1 MLFAVVLASSL
12 VAALPGG
19 AGAQSAAP
27 AVQRIVF
34 LGLEAG
40 DSTYFRGEAVKVRVV
55 FDKRVAVG
63 TANGAPYLELAVGT
77 ATRRA
82 SFVRSKR
89 NALDF
94 SYTVQRA
101 DVDSDGVGVPAG
113 ALTLNGATIKAE
125 TDAATDANVAHGAV
139 AGGLGRKVDGSKVRP
154 PEVQRVLFTGPVA
167 EDSTHYRGETIG
179 VRVLFKEDVVVE
191 TAGGRPRVALAVGSR
206 TRHAAMT
213 QWRRNRIDFS
223 YTVQTGDADA
233 DGVEIAAN
241 ALGLNGGTVKSA
253 LDSATSAVLA
263 HERVAG
269 GLARKVDG
277 SKVRPP
283 EVQRVLFTGPVAED
297 STHYRG
303 ETIGVRV
310 LFKEDVVVETAG
322 GRPRVAL
329 AVGSRTRHAAMTQ
342 WRRNRIDFS
351 YTVQTGD
358 ADADGVEIAANAL
371 GLNGGTVKS
380 ALDSAT
386 SAVLAHGRVAG
397 GLARKVDGSKV
408 RPPKAS
414 GVAFDNSPAGGDTYG
429 YGERI
434 VVRVAF
440 DRAVVVSTAGGTPRL
455 ALKIGAVVR
464 HAALS
469 DTAGTYTRLLFS
481 YAVQG
486 SDAAPRGASIGANA
500 LELNGGSVKAGA
512 DGATDAVLAHGAVAA
527 DAARKVDG
535 RRGRPPKVDGVS
547 FAGSAPG
554 DSTYRHGD
562 SIVVRVGFDES
573 VAVDV
578 ANGKPQVA
586 LAVGTVVRQ
595 AVFSAHSGK
604 TVEFVYVVQSADRDL
619 DGASVGANALALNGG
634 VITGAADGA
643 VAADVTHDAVA
654 ADATRKVDGRPR
666 IVSLEFVDTHGAI
679 QGLYKFE
686 ERIWIWARFDQK
698 LDVGGRVSMAL
709 EVGTDTVQATSS
721 LRLRSGDSAVA
732 FFYRVKREDRD
743 ADGVSVPKGALVLN
757 GSILKAA
764 SDDATDANL
773 EHGGLA
779 ADSSRRVDGSLIP
792 TPRLRVVVRNSPAK
806 GATFTWKERIH
817 VEASFQVGVII
828 TGNPRLTLNV
838 GTKTRQLAASVVDP
852 RSFEYVV
859 QAGDVDADGISIPA
873 NALSLPNGATI
884 RSAANT
890 SIHATLS
897 HDSVPADPQ
906 RKVDGR
912 LVEAPRALRMGI
924 EPPPSRGDTFTRGE
938 MFYIKMFFDRDVA
951 VDTTHGRPRIALSIG
966 DSTRYATYRQP
977 SRGRPWI
984 QIFGYVVQ
992 AGDRDADGI
1001 SVAANALS
1009 ANGGSITLPGDTT
1022 PAALSHVPMPAGWK
1036 VDGSRTAPPSVRWVW
1051 FNAPLSEGTY
1061 LRGERIHVTAEFDRR
1076 TSVDTAGGT
1085 PRMAIRV
1092 GNSTRHATYAG
1103 GPGAYRYLNFHY
1115 VVQAGDR
1122 DADGVSIAANALSAN
1137 GGSITAPG
1145 DTAAADLSHGPVAA
1159 DGAHRVDG
1167 RRSGTAKIQSIA
1179 VIPHPSRD
1187 STYTRDE
1194 LIYVYVS
1201 FDRDVAVATTGGRPR
1216 IALAIG
1222 DSTRYATY
1230 SHLFGRYPSS
1240 QHVFHY
1246 AVQAG
1251 DQDADG
1257 ISIAANALSANGG
1270 SVTAPDDTVAADL
1283 SHGPLAA
1290 DSAYKVNGSRI
1301 GAPRVQAM
1309 WSLPPASG
1317 NTYVRGERI
1326 RMRVSFDR
1334 RTSADTVGGRPRLAI
1349 RIGDSTRYATG
1360 WNMPATGIV
1369 FDFVYV
1375 VQRTDVDTDGISVG
1389 ANALSA
1395 NGGSITLPGSTMP
1408 AVLAHDSMPAD
1419 LSRRVDGRRTSIR
1432 AGRNHA
1438 PTVVA
1443 PIPAR
1448 VVEVASDPAA
1458 EELSAYFRD
1467 PDGDPLAYSAVS
1479 AAQRVADVEIAGS
1492 VLTIRPLAV
1501 GRSVVTVGAADPG
1514 GGEAEQSFLV
1524 TVEASRSDRARI
1536 LKRSLAAFGRA
1547 VGTETVEAIGGRL
1560 ETADEPGAMGG
1571 PDVQVGGRSLACV
1584 GASGSRGCGL
1594 QELARQA
1601 AGLVGLRVSQ
1611 GAGSLA
1617 SLLHA
1622 VAEGGHDAGAVR
1634 GLVGAFGR
1642 PADAGAVNGLETPH
1656 GFGAVGGSAAPG
1668 GFGAVDGR
1676 GVAHGVAAAGGRGDS
1691 RRWGR
1696 LVSIDPLSRRRALAR
1711 SSFRFSPGAADRAV
1725 PGGWTFW
1732 GQANAGGFKGRPD
1745 DDLALDGTVR
1755 SAYLG
1760 ADYRFGRGP
1769 LVGLALSRATSSIG
1783 FESGVAGAGA
1793 VDARLTGLY
1802 PYVQWSPRKGLSAW
1816 GLLGAGRGTA
1826 SMSEDATGRRFETRM
1841 RMLMTAAGARRRLVG
1856 VLAFKADAFVVRT
1869 DAGELPDLPGVAATV
1884 HRLRLAPE
1892 IGGRWAV
1899 SERSSISSEVELGA
1913 RFDGGDAETG
1923 AGAEAGARLAY
1934 AHEGA
1939 GLSVDVR
1946 GRALVAHQAAG
1957 FEDWGASVSVRLRPG
1972 RDEGGLSFA
1981 LEPAWG
1987 NAASGAAA
1995 LWRDGTISGAL
2006 GASLGRAPA
2015 GDAMEAAIPD
2025 WKASRINME
2034 TAYAIVLPDGGR
2046 VAPFGRL
2053 AVENGSGRRI
2063 NVGIRLSTLGASAD
2077 AAHKVRATIDLFGE
2091 HVSRGAEP
2099 ADRRLGVQG
2108 AVRLR

>member
-1 MLFAVVLASSL
+1 MMTARAQAAMPGIRAEAGAVRAGMLFAVVLASSL

-179 VRVLFKEDVVVE
+179 VRVLFKENVVVE

-253 LDSATSAVLA
+253 LDSAT
-263 HERVAG
+263 
-269 GLARKVDG
+269 
-277 SKVRPP
+277 
-283 EVQRVLFTGPVAED
+283 
-297 STHYRG
+297 
-303 ETIGVRV
+303 
-310 LFKEDVVVETAG
+310 
-322 GRPRVAL
+322 
-329 AVGSRTRHAAMTQ
+329 
-342 WRRNRIDFS
+342 N
-351 YTVQTGD
+351 
-358 ADADGVEIAANAL
+358 
-371 GLNGGTVKS
+371 
-380 ALDSAT
+380 
-386 SAVLAHGRVAG
+386 AVLAHGRVAG
-397 GLARKVDGSKV
+397 GLARKVDGGKV

-414 GVAFDNSPAGGDTYG
+414 SVAFDNLPAGGDTYG

-440 DRAVVVSTAGGTPRL
+440 DRGVVVSTAGGTPRL

-634 VITGAADGA
+634 SITGAADGA
-643 VAADVTHDAVA
+643 VAAEVAHDAVA

-666 IVSLEFVDTHGAI
+666 IVSLKFVGTEPT
-679 QGLYKFE
+679 QGLYKFDE
-686 ERIWIWARFDQK
+686 TMLIQVHFDQK
-698 LDVGGRVSMAL
+698 LTSERRIWLLAV
-709 EVGTDTVQATSS
+709 VGTDTVRVPSR
-721 LRLRSGDSAVA
+721 LRLRLGDSAIA
-732 FFYRVKREDRD
+732 FFHRVKREDRD

-757 GSILKAA
+757 GSTLKAA
-764 SDDATDANL
+764 SDGTTDANL

-779 ADSSRRVDGSLIP
+779 TDSSRRVDGSLTP
-792 TPRLRVVVRNSPAK
+792 TPRLRIGFANSPAR
-806 GATFTWKERIH
+806 GATYTRNERIR
-817 VEASFQVGVII
+817 VFASYQVGVVVK
-828 TGNPRLTLNV
+828 GNPRLNLNV
-838 GTKTRQLAASVVDP
+838 GTRTLQLAINATEGSNLI
-852 RSFEYVV
+852 FEHIV
-859 QAGDVDADGISIPA
+859 QAGDMDADGISIPA
-873 NALSLPNGATI
+873 NALFLPSGTAI
-884 RSAANT
+884 RSAADT
-890 SIHATLS
+890 TIAALLS
-897 HDSVPADPQ
+897 NDSVSADPQ

-912 LVEAPRALRMGI
+912 RVDAANVQSIAVVPN
-924 EPPPSRGDTFTRGE
+924 PSRDDTYTRGE
-938 MFYIKMFFDRDVA
+938 IFYVYVSFDRDVA
-951 VDTTHGRPRIALSIG
+951 VDTTAGRPRIALGIG
-966 DSTRYATYRQP
+966 NSTRYAAYSNP
-977 SRGRPWI
+977 KPGKPW
-984 QIFGYVVQ
+984 QQSFRYVVQ
-992 AGDRDADGI
+992 AGDRDTDGI
-1001 SVAANALS
+1001 SIPANALS

-1022 PAALSHVPMPAGWK
+1022 RAALSHG
-1036 VDGSRTAPPSVRWVW
+1036 TASFRHMVNGNRASAPHVRALSIK
-1051 FNAPLSEGTY
+1051 APLNGDTY
-1061 LRGERIHVTAEFDRR
+1061 LRGERIQVSAGMDRVP
-1076 TSVDTAGGT
+1076 SVDTDRGT
-1085 PRMAIRV
+1085 PQMAIQV
-1092 GNSTRHATYAG
+1092 GDSTRYAKYVSGLTYL
-1103 GPGAYRYLNFHY
+1103 RFDY
-1115 VVQAGDR
+1115 VVQRTDV
-1122 DADGVSIAANALSAN
+1122 DTDGVSIAANAVSAN
-1137 GGSITAPG
+1137 GGAITSPG
-1145 DTAAADLSHGPVAA
+1145 DTTRAVLTHHAVQANWAYK
-1159 DGAHRVDG
+1159 VDG
-1167 RRSGTAKIQSIA
+1167 RRVDPAKIQSIA

-1201 FDRDVAVATTGGRPR
+1201 FDRDVTVATTGGRPR

-1240 QHVFHY
+1240 QHVFRY

-1408 AVLAHDSMPAD
+1408 AVLAHDSMSAD
-1419 LSRRVDGRRTSIR
+1419 FSRRVDGRRTSIR

-1438 PTVVA
+1438 PAVVA

-1492 VLTIRPLAV
+1492 VLAIRPLAV

-1571 PDVQVGGRSLACV
+1571 PDVQVGGRSLACL

-1601 AGLVGLRVSQ
+1601 AGLVGLRVSR

-1656 GFGAVGGSAAPG
+1656 GPGTVGGSAAPG

-1676 GVAHGVAAAGGRGDS
+1676 GVAHGVAAAGRRGDS

-1711 SSFRFSPGAADRAV
+1711 SSFRFSPGAAGRAV

-1841 RMLMTAAGARRRLVG
+1841 RMLMTAAGRRAGGSWACSRSRRTRSWCAPMPGSCRTCRASPPLCTGCVSRRRS
-1856 VLAFKADAFVVRT
+1856 A
-1869 DAGELPDLPGVAATV
+1869 
-1884 HRLRLAPE
+1884 
-1892 IGGRWAV
+1892 
-1899 SERSSISSEVELGA
+1899 
-1913 RFDGGDAETG
+1913 G
-1923 AGAEAGARLAY
+1923 AGPCR
-1934 AHEGA
+1934 
-1939 GLSVDVR
+1939 
-1946 GRALVAHQAAG
+1946 
-1957 FEDWGASVSVRLRPG
+1957 
-1972 RDEGGLSFA
+1972 
-1981 LEPAWG
+1981 
-1987 NAASGAAA
+1987 
-1995 LWRDGTISGAL
+1995 
-2006 GASLGRAPA
+2006 
-2015 GDAMEAAIPD
+2015 
-2025 WKASRINME
+2025 
-2034 TAYAIVLPDGGR
+2034 
-2046 VAPFGRL
+2046 
-2053 AVENGSGRRI
+2053 SGRRSARRSSW
-2063 NVGIRLSTLGASAD
+2063 GRASTAGTRR
-2077 AAHKVRATIDLFGE
+2077 RAPGPKPARG
-2091 HVSRGAEP
+2091 SRMRTRAPG
-2099 ADRRLGVQG
+2099 
-2108 AVRLR
+2108 